1 MDGLISNILSNN
13 YHFVAATEDNKVLL
27 ETFLPEVM
35 EKYIQDLKISKEF
48 LEIFI
53 YCRKLSE
60 KKFRLIDRLKF
71 DKN

>member
-1 MDGLISNILSNN
+1 MDGSISNILNNN

-48 LEIFI
+48 SEIFI

>member
-1 MDGLISNILSNN
+1 MDGSISNILNNN

-35 EKYIQDLKISKEF
+35 EKYIQDLKEYS
-48 LEIFI
+48 EIFI

-60 KKFRLIDRLKF
+60 KKFKLIDRLKF